1 MANLPQSG
9 RPKKLSMEA
18 NSVSGNS
25 AKEVLPKDAR
35 IYAKIGQ
42 RDQNTSCFSCHLL
55 IFSAVAKCKVFHT
68 LRFTQLFQSFE
79 SLFPPNTCLLVT
91 IAIHPDLLLLL

>member
-25 AKEVLPKDAR
+25 AKEVLPKGAR

-42 RDQNTSCFSCHLL
+42 RDQNTSCFSFHSLVFSVLL
-55 IFSAVAKCKVFHT
+55 GNVKYFTPFTHSFINVCLCRMKKNKGRLNAKI
-68 LRFTQLFQSFE
+68 L
-79 SLFPPNTCLLVT
+79 
-91 IAIHPDLLLLL
+91 

>member
-42 RDQNTSCFSCHLL
+42 RDQNTSCFSFHSIVFSVLL
-55 IFSAVAKCKVFHT
+55 GNVKYFFTFLYTYTVRFH
-68 LRFTQLFQSFE
+68 RQLFRS
-79 SLFPPNTCLLVT
+79 SRLR
-91 IAIHPDLLLLL
+91 

>member
-25 AKEVLPKDAR
+25 AKEVLPKGAR
-35 IYAKIGQ
+35 IYTKIGQ
-42 RDQNTSCFSCHLL
+42 RDQNTSCFSFHSIVFSVLL
-55 IFSAVAKCKVFHT
+55 GNVKYFTPFFRTLLSTSACVG
-68 LRFTQLFQSFE
+68 
-79 SLFPPNTCLLVT
+79 
-91 IAIHPDLLLLL
+91 